1 MSVLVRLK
9 QEDAR
14 PDGRCD
20 MRPSQLIKDY
30 ILTKCHILAY
40 VDIYM

>member
-1 MSVLVRLK
+1 VAQKIITFMSVFVRLK

-30 ILTKCHILAY
+30 IRNFTF
-40 VDIYM
+40 